1 MDYSFEVAGDTLS
14 HQVIE
19 TLGLGLGNG
28 TLQIGEAGGGLLP
41 GEFPAVRMD
50 VCTTAGIACA

>member
-1 MDYSFEVAGDTLS
+1 MDYSSEVAGDTLS

-19 TLGLGLGNG
+19 TLGLENG